1 MGKDAEQENRERLQN
16 QLRNFAKKK
25 NISNNKMAT
34 LIFEFNHENDE
45 DTEYAKSEKRFIELF
60 KKQLTS
66 TTVKTDV
73 LSKYLDE
80 ILLSQDT
87 KRASLPRTRGIL
99 SEKMYQR
106 LQKISDGMNT
116 DIEKDQKIWEDEH
129 FG

>member
-45 DTEYAKSEKRFIELF
+45 DPEYAKSEKRFIELF

-66 TTVKTDV
+66 TTVKTDF

>member
-45 DTEYAKSEKRFIELF
+45 DHEYAKSEKRFTELF

-66 TTVKTDV
+66 RTVKTDV

-87 KRASLPRTRGIL
+87 KKASLPRTQGIL

-116 DIEKDQKIWEDEH
+116 DIEKNQRIWEDEH